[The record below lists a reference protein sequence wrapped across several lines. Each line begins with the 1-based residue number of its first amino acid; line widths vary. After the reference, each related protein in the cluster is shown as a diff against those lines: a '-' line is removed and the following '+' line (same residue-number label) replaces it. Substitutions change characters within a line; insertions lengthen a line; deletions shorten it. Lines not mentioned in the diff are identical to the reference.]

1 MKKKAAFTIVEVLL
15 ALVILAMLTTA
26 AALAFDASVKN
37 YQANQG
43 IYQTVNTAR
52 AALLRITND
61 IRTANAVALIAD
73 EPATQVSL
81 ITRDSKNI
89 TYRFDADDGKLYCD
103 DNTAS
108 QSYVL
113 CQNVASMTFNR
124 TECQVERDNG
134 AGGMTTF
141 TGIRDVRIIM
151 TVTDGAGKVSQTLAA
166 AALVR
171 RNL

>member
-1 MKKKAAFTIVEVLL
+1 M

-37 YQANQG
+37 YQTNQG

-81 ITRDSKNI
+81 VTRDGKNI
-89 TYRFDADDGKLYCD
+89 TYRFNADDSTLYYD
-103 DNTAS
+103 DNSTG
-108 QSYVL
+108 QSYAL
-113 CQNVASMTFNR
+113 CGHVAAMTFSR

-141 TGIRDVRIIM
+141 TGIRDVRIVM
-151 TVTDGAGKVSQTLAA
+151 TVTDDAGKVSKTLAA